1 MNFEND
7 YMQIFDLR
15 DLDLDFGWD
24 HTTNLRVS
32 LTGLYIQLENF
43 LCTDGRRASLQLCT
57 IWQCLGGCNDGCV
70 WHYDCVTV
78 CVAVGQVCRSC
89 EGRYVCRQRASKAPT
104 IARGSAIARACG
116 CHDWLVAEEKTSR
129 RAVQYTADR
138 AVERLGVLHGPL
150 SLCTRMHRTTRT
162 TYEDAQHR

>member
-1 MNFEND
+1 MNHTVCGLFDYTAWLRIPAEEMNFEND

-57 IWQCLGGCNDGCV
+57 I
-70 WHYDCVTV
+70 
-78 CVAVGQVCRSC
+78 
-89 EGRYVCRQRASKAPT
+89 
-104 IARGSAIARACG
+104 
-116 CHDWLVAEEKTSR
+116 
-129 RAVQYTADR
+129 
-138 AVERLGVLHGPL
+138 
-150 SLCTRMHRTTRT
+150 
-162 TYEDAQHR
+162 